1 MARAQYDRNEVI
13 DQSIQLFWQNGF
25 SGSSIQ
31 QVVKATGL
39 KPGSIYLAFGSKEAL
54 FREAL
59 ERYANKSIE
68 QIRST
73 LDAAPSIGEGICTHL
88 ENIVLQSTKENY
100 SSCLLVKTQL
110 ELAAEG
116 NELYNFAAA
125 KLGEVE
131 ALFRNYL
138 EKEFTKAVSRRRAA
152 SIMLHIFGMRV
163 YGYQQ
168 VSADRMRQGLR
179 EGLPW
184 LPWKKM
190 ELKPIKPDSAPQTPC
205 VRINEE

>member
-1 MARAQYDRNEVI
+1 MASAQYDRNAVI
-13 DQSIQLFWQNGF
+13 DKSIELFWQNGF

-39 KPGSIYLAFGSKEAL
+39 QPGSIYLAFGNKEAL

-59 ERYANKSIE
+59 EGYAQKSIE
-68 QIRST
+68 QIRNT
-73 LDAAPSIGEGICTHL
+73 LDAAPSVGEGICAHL
-88 ENIVLQSTKENY
+88 EKIVLQSTKENY
-100 SSCLLVKTQL
+100 SSCFLVKTQL

-116 NELYNFAAA
+116 NELYYFAAA
-125 KLGEVE
+125 QLSEVE
-131 ALFRNYL
+131 ALFRSYL
-138 EKEFTKAVSRRRAA
+138 EKAFSKTVSRRRAA

-168 VSADRMRQGLR
+168 GSTDRMREGLR

-184 LPWKKM
+184 LPW
-190 ELKPIKPDSAPQTPC
+190 E
-205 VRINEE
+205 